1 MRLLALDLSTHVGWA
16 FFAERNAAP
25 LLDTWHAPER
35 HKSARDDFGP
45 MALAFESWLI
55 KMLLDHRP
63 DVVAFEAPILPRT
76 RVFQKQRA
84 IRMSY
89 GWAFITEKVCFGYGK
104 RCIEAHPSTVKV
116 ALARSGKASKKQ
128 MVAAAVRRDFIVA
141 TEHEADACGVALVA
155 FEHCE
160 PAQLDVFDANLQR
173 TLPRQKARVVPA
185 AERPFDTA
193 ELRAITAK
201 LGTRS

>member
-1 MRLLALDLSTHVGWA
+1 VRLLALDLSTHVGWA
-16 FFAERNAAP
+16 FFADRSTLTAH
-25 LLDTWHAPER
+25 DTWHAPGR

-63 DVVAFEAPILPRT
+63 DVVAFEAPILPRNKT
-76 RVFQKQRA
+76 FEKQRA

-89 GWAFITEKVCFGYGK
+89 GWAMLTEKVAFGYGK
-104 RCIEAHPSTVKV
+104 RCVEAHPSTVKV
-116 ALARSGKASKKQ
+116 ALARNGKATKKD
-128 MVAAAVRRDFIVA
+128 MIAAAVRRDFIVA

-160 PAQLDVFDANLQR
+160 PAQLDVFDAKR
-173 TLPRQKARVVPA
+173 PRHKTEPV
-185 AERPFDTA
+185 FDTA

-201 LGTRS
+201 LGKPS

>member
-1 MRLLALDLSTHVGWA
+1 VRLLALDLSTHVGWA
-16 FFAERNAAP
+16 FFADRSTLTAH
-25 LLDTWHAPER
+25 DTWHAPER

-45 MALAFESWLI
+45 MFLAFESWLI

-76 RVFQKQRA
+76 RIFQKQRA

-89 GWAFITEKVCFGYGK
+89 GFASHTEKVCFGYGK

-116 ALARSGKASKKQ
+116 ALAGNGKASKKQ
-128 MVAAAVRRDFIVA
+128 MIAAAVRRDFIVA
-141 TEHEADACGVALVA
+141 TEHEADACGVALVG

-160 PAQLDVFDANLQR
+160 PAQLV
-173 TLPRQKARVVPA
+173 LP
-185 AERPFDTA
+185 
-193 ELRAITAK
+193 
-201 LGTRS
+201 

>member
-1 MRLLALDLSTHVGWA
+1 
-16 FFAERNAAP
+16 
-25 LLDTWHAPER
+25 
-35 HKSARDDFGP
+35 

-63 DVVAFEAPILPRT
+63 DVVAFEAPILPRNKT
-76 RVFQKQRA
+76 FEKQRA

-89 GWAFITEKVCFGYGK
+89 GWAMLTEKVAFGYGK
-104 RCIEAHPSTVKV
+104 RCVEAHPSTVKV
-116 ALARSGKASKKQ
+116 ALASNGKATKKQ
-128 MVAAAVRRDFIVA
+128 MIAAAVRRDFIVA

-173 TLPRQKARVVPA
+173 TRLGLLPPIVPA
-185 AERPFDTA
+185 
-193 ELRAITAK
+193 
-201 LGTRS
+201 GSRS

>member
-1 MRLLALDLSTHVGWA
+1 VRLLALDLSTHVGWA
-16 FFAERNAAP
+16 FFADRSALTAH
-25 LLDTWHAPER
+25 DTWHAPER

-45 MALAFESWLI
+45 MFLAFESWLI

-89 GWAFITEKVCFGYGK
+89 GWACLTEKICFGYGK

-116 ALARSGKASKKQ
+116 ALASNGKASKKQ
-128 MVAAAVRRDFIVA
+128 MIAAAVRRDFIVT

-173 TLPRQKARVVPA
+173 ARPRPGTKNVPA

-193 ELRAITAK
+193 ELRAITARIK
-201 LGTRS
+201 P